1 MQHLM
6 AVIEDAIYLR
16 DLGVEMAND
25 LTFRV
30 HIANVVTGAIGWAIK
45 IILLLITKFGLFYC

>member
-16 DLGVEMAND
+16 DLGVDMAND

-30 HIANVVTGAIGWAIK
+30 HLANVVTGGK
-45 IILLLITKFGLFYC
+45 LLRLSSRFNQIAED